1 MLKKWVYTL
10 LSFWLINSVTYFHGS
25 NSADHVSHEHSSS
38 PIDACFTLNTWAD
51 CIIHSF
57 VKEDDDASGK
67 AHKIKYQRRYVHS
80 RSVDGNLFVSV
91 ANLYIYQ
98 QHFKSAVISTVNHYC
113 IGVALLPAYY
123 SFLFRLCP
131 F

>member
-1 MLKKWVYTL
+1 MFQRWLYIV
-10 LSFWLINSVTYFHGS
+10 LSFWLMNSVTYFHSSAPSDFISTDQAGS
-25 NSADHVSHEHSSS
+25 TKEFCV
-38 PIDACFTLNTWAD
+38 TLNTWAD
-51 CIIHSF
+51 FVIHSLT
-57 VKEDDDASGK
+57 KDDDDASGK

-80 RSVDGNLFVSV
+80 RSVDNNLFVSV
-91 ANLYIYQ
+91 ADLFIHH
-98 QHFKSAVISTVNHYC
+98 QHFKNALIAKVDHYC

>member
-1 MLKKWVYTL
+1 MLKKWVYIL

-25 NSADHVSHEHSSS
+25 NYADHISSEHSSS
-38 PIDACFTLNTWAD
+38 SNDACFTLNTWAD

-80 RSVDGNLFVSV
+80 RSADGNLFVSV
-91 ANLYIYQ
+91 ANLYIHH
-98 QHFKSAVISTVNHYC
+98 QHFKNALIAKVDHYC

-123 SFLFRLCP
+123 TFLFRLCP